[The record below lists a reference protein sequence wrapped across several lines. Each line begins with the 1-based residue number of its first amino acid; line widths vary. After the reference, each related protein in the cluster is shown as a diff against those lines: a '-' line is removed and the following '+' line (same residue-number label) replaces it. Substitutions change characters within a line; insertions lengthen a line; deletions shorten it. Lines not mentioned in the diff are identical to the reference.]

1 MQTLALLAVAEAPQ
15 AAPEASRTNG
25 GSNVAI
31 WIAVAVAIFAGRQG
45 YRRSRA
51 SKEPRS
57 DQGRS

>member
-1 MQTLALLAVAEAPQ
+1 MQTLALLSVAEAPQ

-31 WIAVAVAIFAGRQG
+31 WIAVAAAIFVGHQS

-51 SKEPRS
+51 SKETGS